1 MSILKNP
8 ELASFTE
15 LGCRQFMDGFKG
27 LNRRVEI
34 VQGVVKVDQIDLYKV
49 GFILFGIVAVLVV
62 DIGVGLAAARHGFK
76 FFVARGEFI

>member
-15 LGCRQFMDGFKG
+15 LGRSQFVNRFEG
-27 LNRRVEI
+27 LNRRAEI
-34 VQGVVKVDQIDLYKV
+34 VQGVVEVNQINLDKVC
-49 GFILFGIVAVLVV
+49 FILFGIVAVLVV
-62 DIGVGLAAARHGFK
+62 EIGIGLAAARHGFK

>member
-1 MSILKNP
+1 MSILKNTG
-8 ELASFTE
+8 LAGFT
-15 LGCRQFMDGFKG
+15 QFGRSQFVDGFKG

-34 VQGVVKVDQIDLYKV
+34 VQGVVEVNQIDLYKV

-62 DIGVGLAAARHGFK
+62 DISVGLASARHGFK